1 MTTFEPE
8 TGLVIRYHY
17 LWQRQALAGEE
28 TGRKVRPVCVVI
40 PVGATGT
47 DVVLFPLTTQPP
59 GSDRLAVQ
67 VPETERRR
75 LRLKGDGPAW
85 IILDEGNRDELPG
98 SYHLEPVALN
108 PVRFHYGVFSPAF
121 MRVVLT
127 TLAQA
132 IRAQRLKV
140 VSRSE

>member
-1 MTTFEPE
+1 MATLKPE
-8 TGLVIRYHY
+8 TGLVIRYRY

-28 TGRKVRPVCVVI
+28 TGRKARPVCVVI
-40 PVGATGT
+40 PIGAKGA

-59 GSDRLAVQ
+59 CSDRLAVQ

-75 LRLKGDGPAW
+75 LQLKGNGPAW
-85 IILDEGNRDELPG
+85 IILDEGNRDELPN
-98 SYHLEPVALN
+98 SYHLEPVTVD

-132 IRAQRLKV
+132 IRAQQLKV
-140 VSRSE
+140 VSRGE